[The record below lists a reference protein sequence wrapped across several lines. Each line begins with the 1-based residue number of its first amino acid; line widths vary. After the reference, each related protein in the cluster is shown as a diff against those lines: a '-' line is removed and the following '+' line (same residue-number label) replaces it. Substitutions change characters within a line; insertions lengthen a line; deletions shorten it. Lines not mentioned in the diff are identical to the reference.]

1 MILHECIYA
10 GEHSITPLSGRDIRW
25 SAVLDISNVL
35 RQQEPNADTQ
45 TTQPCS
51 PQTTQS
57 CQGQAMSESV
67 EGPQSIFEEEEA
79 IEDRVAA
86 QSCGVPEHHAGSDHQ
101 KVLADG
107 GCV

>member
-1 MILHECIYA
+1 
-10 GEHSITPLSGRDIRW
+10 
-25 SAVLDISNVL
+25 
-35 RQQEPNADTQ
+35 
-45 TTQPCS
+45 
-51 PQTTQS
+51 
-57 CQGQAMSESV
+57 MSESV